1 MNKVAKTLAEYIVHK
16 GMVDEA
22 DTKIYEYGFCI
33 ALEVGLFALT
43 SIIIAACLDMPIES
57 ILFFVIFTPLRSY
70 AGGLHLEK
78 FGSCFILSCLTYSA
92 ILLLVKNFKIPIIIS
107 FALLVL
113 SEVVVYFL
121 YPVENMNREVDQEE
135 NQYFMSV
142 KLIKFLCVDFFIGI
156 VCIIF
161 SREDF
166 LAELAMIFLLVV
178 LTMLIGKYKNLKRD
192 VC

>member
-1 MNKVAKTLAEYIVHK
+1 MNKVAKTLAEYVVHK

-22 DTKIYEYGFCI
+22 DRKIYEYGFNI
-33 ALEVGLFALT
+33 ALEVGLFALA
-43 SIIIAACLDMPIES
+43 SIIIAVCLAMPIEG

-92 ILLLVKNFKIPIIIS
+92 ILLVVRNFKIPIIIS

-113 SEVVVYFL
+113 SEVMVYIL
-121 YPVENMNREVDQEE
+121 YPVENINREVDEDE
-135 NQYFMSV
+135 NRYFRK
-142 KLIKFLCVDFFIGI
+142 KLIKFLFVDFFIGI

-161 SREDF
+161 NRENF
-166 LAELAMIFLLVV
+166 LMEMVMIFLLVV
-178 LTMLIGKYKNLKRD
+178 LTMLIGKYRNLKRD
-192 VC
+192 MC